1 MQLPLFLLHLKLN
14 GRKKKQKDHSSVLHR
29 LAEKCMIFF
38 LVSYK
43 LGTRFDDV
51 AKHCVASV
59 SCPGSGQILMAVLSD
74 TLLTLMGRVDF

>member
-1 MQLPLFLLHLKLN
+1 
-14 GRKKKQKDHSSVLHR
+14 
-29 LAEKCMIFF
+29 MIFL
-38 LVSYK
+38 LVSYQ
-43 LGTRFDDV
+43 LGTGFDDV